1 MVIAFDGI
9 CVLCNGFVRFLL
21 QRDTHR
27 RLHFT
32 TNQSVAGAAI
42 FAATGQQADQPV
54 SVVLVKDGQ
63 YLTEST
69 AALHAIAAL
78 GAAWRLVLLFRIVPA
93 PLRDNIYRF
102 VARNRY
108 RWFGKLDQC
117 PAPQPEWAD
126 RFLP

>member
-21 QRDTHR
+21 RRDKHHR
-27 RLHFT
+27 LQFT
-32 TNQSVAGAAI
+32 TNRSEAGAAI
-42 FAATGQQADQPV
+42 FAATGQQPEKPV
-54 SVVLVKDGQ
+54 SVVLVNDGQ
-63 YLTEST
+63 YFTEST

-78 GAAWRLVLLFRIVPA
+78 GGAWRLVMLFRIVPA
-93 PLRDNIYRF
+93 PLRDSIYRR

-108 RWFGKLDQC
+108 RWFGKLDHC
-117 PAPQPEWAD
+117 PVPQREWAD